1 MKKNYTMGTFLY
13 GIPSSQESARYN
25 PEDQRVFIYDGHIDG
40 DGYGILIGWEDGKL
54 VHSTGSG
61 NFCWGGDV
69 RLATEEEI
77 KQFMNQVYNCDTIH
91 YRR

>member
-13 GIPSSQESARYN
+13 GIPSSEESARYN

-40 DGYGILIGWEDGKL
+40 DGWGVLIGWEDGKL
-54 VHSTGSG
+54 VHSTGRG

-69 RLATEEEI
+69 RLATEAEI
-77 KQFMNQVYNCDTIH
+77 ERFMNQIHNCDAIN

>member
-1 MKKNYTMGTFLY
+1 MKSCYTAGAFLY
-13 GIPSSQESARYN
+13 GIPSSEESAKYH
-25 PEDQRVFIYDGHIDG
+25 PEDQRVFLHDGYITA

-54 VHSTGSG
+54 VHSTGFG

-69 RLATEEEI
+69 RLATEDEI
-77 KQFMNQVYNCDTIH
+77 GKFINQIQYYDGIN